1 MNDRKQRVIKTAHKL
16 FVDKGY
22 QSTSIQDILDSSGI
36 SKGTFYNYFASK
48 SELLTAIFKNL
59 QLELDKER
67 NEILIGHDP
76 SDIEIFIKQLAV
88 NIRKNRR
95 NKMFFLF
102 NEVFL
107 SKEPDL
113 IRFLQQ
119 QEFIQIKWLYNRLI
133 DIFGKEKKPILFD
146 CSIMFISILQQS
158 SRFYYMDKK
167 DESNPTPIIRFC
179 VNRLIKLVEDLS
191 ESGEQLLNPYLMDQF
206 LPNCDKTIDPLKIKL
221 KKSHLTLMTA
231 IRENIIDETERTKYW
246 EMIDFVQDELIHAP
260 SPRKH
265 IVESVLHF
273 LLNDKDLIGHEPLNE
288 YSETVTQFFLKL
300 EGIAGQNL
308 QKG

>member
-1 MNDRKQRVIKTAHKL
+1 MKDRKQHVIKIAHKL
-16 FVDKGY
+16 FIDKGY
-22 QSTSIQDILDSSGI
+22 QATSIQDILDNSGI

-48 SELLTAIFKNL
+48 SELLIAIFKNL
-59 QLELDKER
+59 QLEMNKER

-95 NKMFFLF
+95 NKLFFLF
-102 NEVFL
+102 SEVFIL
-107 SKEPDL
+107 KEHEL

-119 QEFIQIKWLYNRLI
+119 QEFIQIKWLYDRLI
-133 DIFGKEKKPILFD
+133 DIFGKDKKPILFD
-146 CSIMFISILQQS
+146 CSIMFTSMLQQS

-179 VNRLIKLVEDLS
+179 VNRLMKLVEDLS

-206 LPNCDKTIDPLKIKL
+206 LPDCEKTIEPLKVKL
-221 KKSHLTLMTA
+221 KKSHLTLMTV
-231 IRENIIDETERTKYW
+231 IRENVADETKRTKYW
-246 EMIDFVQDELIHAP
+246 EMVDFVQDELIHAP

-273 LLNDKDLIGHEPLNE
+273 LLNGKELIGHEPLHE
-288 YSETVTQFFLKL
+288 YSETVSQFLLEL
-300 EGIAGQNL
+300 EGVSSQVIQ
-308 QKG
+308 